1 MGRDFSLNIEGQ
13 LCLLK
18 INNYYYRYKP
28 QRDHNQSFHLRASLS
43 YYNVAVLKHKD
54 YAVTEKST
62 RWFWCSSN
70 QKQVPAKALTPS
82 TTLYFKGKAKHKS
95 ENVLLLFNICLRLQV
110 NRSVFVVVH

>member
-1 MGRDFSLNIEGQ
+1 MGRDFSLNIQGQ

-70 QKQVPAKALTPS
+70 QKQVHAKALTPS

-110 NRSVFVVVH
+110 NRSVFVAVH